1 MFSVTGTPL
10 VNLVFAWGDETL
22 TDVGAVTDGVVS
34 HVYASEGAYMLT
46 VTAKD
51 ANGATMTAGS
61 GPLLVK

>member
-1 MFSVTGTPL
+1 MKLNDLMFG
-10 VNLVFAWGDETL
+10 WGDQTM

-51 ANGATMTAGS
+51 ANGGSMTSGS